1 MENEWKHFSGHRSTQ
16 QKGKRKK
23 KWLREVASF
32 ANRSRQDQVAR
43 GQGIGGSPS
52 IHFFFFSF
60 FLNWL
65 GLDLIA
71 IVKFLVY
78 LDYFGIMFYIFL
90 LHFLIF

>member
-1 MENEWKHFSGHRSTQ
+1 MATGVLNRKEKERKSGY
-16 QKGKRKK
+16 GK
-23 KWLREVASF
+23 LLPLPIEVA
-32 ANRSRQDQVAR
+32 RTRWQGAR
-43 GQGIGGSPS
+43 ALEVVLAYT
-52 IHFFFFSF
+52 FFFFSF